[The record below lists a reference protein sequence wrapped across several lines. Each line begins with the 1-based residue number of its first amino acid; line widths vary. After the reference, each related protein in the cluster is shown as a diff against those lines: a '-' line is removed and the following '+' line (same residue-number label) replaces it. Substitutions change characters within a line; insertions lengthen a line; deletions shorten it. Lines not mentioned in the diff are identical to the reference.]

1 MQCLLRTSFPFPRG
15 GEGEKGNSES
25 RSKEHWILTR
35 EILVVNKT
43 LTSESERNL
52 LNIMRLDE
60 TARRGKAPHCSE
72 KKEDNHTNDVE
83 FCYRLPRT
91 YSLHFLFISSQILF
105 LIRQIS
111 PEICLER

>member
-35 EILVVNKT
+35 EILMVNKT

-60 TARRGKAPHCSE
+60 TARRGKAPHCNE
-72 KKEDNHTNDVE
+72 KKKIIIRMMYSFVVDRVLLSSAKDV
-83 FCYRLPRT
+83 F
-91 YSLHFLFISSQILF
+91 SSFSFYQ
-105 LIRQIS
+105 
-111 PEICLER
+111 